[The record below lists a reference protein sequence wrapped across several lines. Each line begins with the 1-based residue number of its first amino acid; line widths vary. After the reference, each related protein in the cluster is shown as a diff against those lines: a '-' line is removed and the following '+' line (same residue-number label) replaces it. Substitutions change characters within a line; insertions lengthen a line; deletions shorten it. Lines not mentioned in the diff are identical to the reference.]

1 MSFISFKTDT
11 GTIQVEV
18 EELRNAGF
26 ETASRKEKL
35 LPEATK
41 TFESLVE
48 TIIIEPAKAF
58 ANSLEKLTNGH
69 RPSEAEVSFSAKIV
83 GETSGI
89 TAIIGK
95 AGAEANFMVRLLWK
109 DINHFNGGK
118 DDDKE
123 PHS

>member
-1 MSFISFKTDT
+1 MSYVSFKSGT

-18 EELRNAGF
+18 EELRNAGY
-26 ETASRKEKL
+26 ETASKKEKL

-48 TIIIEPAKAF
+48 TIINEPAKAF
-58 ANSLEKLTNGH
+58 ANSLEKLTGRH
-69 RPSEAEVSFSAKIV
+69 RPSEAEVSFSVKIV

-109 DINHFNGGK
+109 DMNHCNGSV
-118 DDDKE
+118 DDDK
-123 PHS
+123 